1 VVVPQPRVL
10 ESRNEALSY
19 SVETVVMNLS
29 PWVEAVLRLL
39 LAVGLGAGIGY
50 QRERAGKAAGM
61 RTLILVGAGAA
72 LFTVVSIFGFG
83 AEGVDISRIAA
94 GVVVG
99 VGFIGAGV
107 ILRGQREEEVAGLTT
122 AATIW
127 VTAGVGLAAGAGM
140 YLVAVIAAAVI
151 LGILL
156 LPKIRG

>member
-1 VVVPQPRVL
+1 
-10 ESRNEALSY
+10 
-19 SVETVVMNLS
+19 MNLS
-29 PWVEAVLRLL
+29 PWIEAVLRFL
-39 LAVGLGAGIGY
+39 LAVALGAGIGF

-61 RTLILVGAGAA
+61 RTLTLVSAGAA

-83 AEGVDISRIAA
+83 TVGVDISRVAA

-107 ILRGQREEEVAGLTT
+107 ILRGEREEEVAGLTT

-127 VTAGVGLAAGAGM
+127 VTAAIGLAAGAGL
-140 YLVAVIAAAVI
+140 YLVALVVTAVI
-151 LGILL
+151 VGILL

>member
-1 VVVPQPRVL
+1 MPPEARVL
-10 ESRNEALSY
+10 ESGNEVVRRNVDTEA
-19 SVETVVMNLS
+19 MNLA
-29 PWVEAVLRLL
+29 PWVEAILRVL
-39 LAVGLGAGIGY
+39 LAVGLGAAIGY
-50 QRERAGKAAGM
+50 QRERAGKAAGL
-61 RTLILVGAGAA
+61 RTLVLVAAGAA

-83 AEGVDISRIAA
+83 TEGVDISRVAA

-99 VGFIGAGV
+99 VGFLGAGV
-107 ILRGQREEEVAGLTT
+107 ILRGQHEEEVAGLTT

-140 YLVAVIAAAVI
+140 YLVAVVAAAII